1 MAFAEAKAPFLRSNF
16 EKSKNQKIKKL
27 KNQNETQG
35 EMENEKLPPEIRR
48 QLSLRNKALYA
59 FCRAAL
65 PELFAIAV
73 RKCDSQLR
81 LAPAVRFCIQ
91 PLLFPCYASLE
102 FYQINIVM
110 KDLSDEIISFYS
122 RISGLQ
128 RRSLFCKRTG
138 RMSGIRRNRRSARS
152 CRDHG
157 FQ

>member
-1 MAFAEAKAPFLRSNF
+1 M
-16 EKSKNQKIKKL
+16 
-27 KNQNETQG
+27 
-35 EMENEKLPPEIRR
+35 
-48 QLSLRNKALYA
+48 RNKAFYA
-59 FCRAAL
+59 FCQAAL

-73 RKCDSQLR
+73 RKCDLQVRFASAISTCGLLLR
-81 LAPAVRFCIQ
+81 LAFCIQ

-102 FYQINIVM
+102 FYQINTVM

-157 FQ
+157 FQEF